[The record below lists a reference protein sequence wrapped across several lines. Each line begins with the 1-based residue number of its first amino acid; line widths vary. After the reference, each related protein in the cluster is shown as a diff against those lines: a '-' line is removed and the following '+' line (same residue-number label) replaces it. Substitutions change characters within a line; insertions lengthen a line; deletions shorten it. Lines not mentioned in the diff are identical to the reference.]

1 MSGTSTGPW
10 LLLADMVRQGVDN
23 FVTTQKT
30 LLDIAV
36 QQNAMWMGAVK
47 ETLGQ
52 ASHPA
57 MADLAGK
64 GTQAFLESQKMML
77 DLASQQNQ
85 MALNLVK
92 TTLGGAGRPFL
103 NELADMMA
111 QGAQTFVEAQK
122 RLLEFA
128 AQQAEAMTKAAKD
141 TPGPGAGNPLAYL
154 AEFSKQGVEAFV
166 EAQKRFLDLIAQE
179 TASATDR
186 LRQRQGTVGES
197 GQPGS
202 DAINDILAQARKSF
216 QAYVD
221 LQRQF
226 AESAN
231 RWMTEWNRA
240 WQSGTSFRPAQNL
253 QDLARQ
259 GVDAFLTTQ
268 RVLLDL
274 TLRSMYP
281 DGTKR

>member
-30 LLDIAV
+30 LLDIAA
-36 QQNAMWMGAVK
+36 QQNAMWLGAVQNSF
-47 ETLGQ
+47 GQ
-52 ASHPA
+52 PA
-57 MADLAGK
+57 NPMMADLAGK
-64 GTQAFLESQKMML
+64 GTQAFLQSQKTML

-85 MALNLVK
+85 LALNLMK
-92 TTLGGAGRPFL
+92 STLGAAGRPFL
-103 NELADMMA
+103 TELADMMA

-122 RLLEFA
+122 RLLDFA
-128 AQQAEAMTKAAKD
+128 AQQADAMTKAAKEA
-141 TPGPGAGNPLAYL
+141 PAGGPNPLAQM
-154 AEFSKQGVEAFV
+154 AELSKQGVEAFV

-186 LRQRQGTVGES
+186 LRQRQDAGAEGNS
-197 GQPGS
+197 PYSAAS
-202 DAINDILAQARKSF
+202 DLLNQARANF
-216 QAYVD
+216 QTYAD

-226 AESAN
+226 AESAT
-231 RWMTEWNRA
+231 RWMSDWTRA
-240 WQSGTSFRPAQNL
+240 WQSGTPFQPAMNL

-274 TLRSMYP
+274 TFRSINQQ
-281 DGTKR
+281 GAKR